1 MDLFNSLYLK
11 KSSEVKGLDI
21 TTNHRYKKKQ
31 KCFYCF
37 KYNKQLV
44 RYFKIIF
51 LLWYIRPRI
60 CPVMGFPCGSA
71 GKESSCNA
79 EDLALI
85 PELGRS
91 PGEGKGYPL
100 QYSGLENSGDCII
113 HRVAKSR
120 TRLSKFHSDILIN
133 SYIRSFYPKP
143 QIFP

>member
-100 QYSGLENSGDCII
+100 QFSGLDNSMGS
-113 HRVAKSR
+113 VVPMVPESW
-120 TRLSKFHSDILIN
+120 TQLSGFHSLTHA
-133 SYIRSFYPKP
+133 
-143 QIFP
+143 QL